1 MDFILNMI
9 TPISYN
15 RPYISSPQ
23 KVQQPSFGSNYRS
36 YESPSGG
43 FVSCFSCTFRNDIA
57 WPNFVNYIN
66 KNFEGK
72 EKVNVINAACSDGSE
87 VYSLLI
93 TMNEKLKGNQFQK
106 FLPIQALDCDE
117 AILKVAKSGYLS
129 VSDADLHKIKSNTEN
144 EFKYIRMIDNKFA
157 VRIENDETQ
166 DLRQMVKIDKCLR
179 NNVRFQQKDVFDV
192 LKNLEDDSNTI
203 LMFRNAL
210 GHLGNGKANKFAK
223 LASEK
228 LKDGS
233 LVVVGT
239 FDIDNTDI
247 HKYLTKRGF
256 KYVMQN
262 VYRKG
267 SDILPQKPTILDRI
281 KNIFKRDK

>member
-1 MDFILNMI
+1 MI

-15 RPYISSPQ
+15 PYRTILSNPQ
-23 KVQQPSFGSNYRS
+23 TQPSFGSNYRC
-36 YESPSGG
+36 YISPEDE
-43 FVSCFSCTFRNDIA
+43 FVSCFSCTFRSDIA
-57 WPNFVNYIN
+57 WSDFVKYID
-66 KNFEGK
+66 KNFKDK

-93 TMNEKLKGNQFQK
+93 TMNEKLKTDQIQK

-117 AILKVAKSGYLS
+117 NILKVAKSGYLS
-129 VSDADLHKIKSNTEN
+129 VTSSDLHKIKNNTEN
-144 EFKYIRMIDNKFA
+144 EFKYIKMVENNLI

-166 DLRQMVKIDKCLR
+166 DLRQMVKIDKSLR
-179 NNVRFQQKDVFDV
+179 KNVRFQQKDVFEV
-192 LKNLEDDSNTI
+192 LKDLEGDSNTI

-210 GHLGNGKANKFAK
+210 GHLGNKKAKLFAK

-239 FDIDNTDI
+239 FDIDHTNI
-247 HKYLTKRGF
+247 HKFLKEKGF
-256 KYVMQN
+256 VQGLQN

-267 SDILPQKPTILDRI
+267 PVVNPPQLT
-281 KNIFKRDK
+281 FFDKIRNFFSK